1 MVMVRGE
8 KISVRARQEAPDQGR
23 PVQTDGSA
31 AVSRSPGPVRAAGHA
46 LEWPRLH
53 TRNRSANICI
63 PQVPANAAP
72 AKASVDTWREW
83 PEGCASLGW
92 RFLRHACCLSP
103 RLMKDTHNLSFQFPE
118 FECHHKPP
126 RMQNEIEPR
135 RQQIHM
141 PPQSL
146 AHAPLDA
153 IAFMRFAQHLAR
165 GQTHARPGSQRSS
178 GIWWPLPR
186 HKPAHRCGLTF
197 AAARI
202 GTLIVGMSLQ
212 AHACQRLN
220 RSSNR
225 RLNRGS
231 RPSLGLI
238 KSGSQVAAG
247 SAGHAIADCAIARIR
262 PGRNRLP
269 HRPLRLRAKRQVD
282 ASRGSRR

>member
-8 KISVRARQEAPDQGR
+8 KVSVEVPREAQDQGR
-23 PVQTDGSA
+23 RVQTDGSA
-31 AVSRSPGPVRAAGHA
+31 TVSRSPGPGRAADHA
-46 LEWPRLH
+46 CEWPRLH
-53 TRNRSANICI
+53 TRSMSANICI
-63 PQVPANAAP
+63 PQDPANAAP
-72 AKASVDTWREW
+72 AIASVDTWREW
-83 PEGCASLGW
+83 PKGCASLCW
-92 RFLRHACCLSP
+92 RFLRHACRLSP
-103 RLMKDTHNLSFQFPE
+103 RLMEDTHNLSFKFPE
-118 FECHHKPP
+118 FDGHHKPS
-126 RMQNEIEPR
+126 RMQDEIEPR
-135 RQQIHM
+135 REQIHM

-153 IAFMRFAQHLAR
+153 IAFMRFAQHFAR
-165 GQTHARPGSQRSS
+165 GQTHARPGRERST
-178 GIWWPLPR
+178 GVGWPLPR

-197 AAARI
+197 AADRI

-212 AHACQRLN
+212 AHAGQRLN

-247 SAGHAIADCAIARIR
+247 SAGHAIADYAIARIR
-262 PGRNRLP
+262 SGRNRLP
-269 HRPLRLRAKRQVD
+269 PRPLRLRTKRQVN

>member
-8 KISVRARQEAPDQGR
+8 KVSVRVRREAPDQGR
-23 PVQTDGSA
+23 PVQMDGSA
-31 AVSRSPGPVRAAGHA
+31 TVSRSPGPGRAAGHA
-46 LEWPRLH
+46 HEWPRLR

-63 PQVPANAAP
+63 PRVPANAAP
-72 AKASVDTWREW
+72 AIASVDTLREW
-83 PEGCASLGW
+83 PEGCASLCW
-92 RFLRHACCLSP
+92 RCLRHACRLSP
-103 RLMKDTHNLSFQFPE
+103 RLMKDTHNLSFKFPE

-135 RQQIHM
+135 REQIHM
-141 PPQSL
+141 SPQSL

-153 IAFMRFAQHLAR
+153 IAFMRFAQHFAG
-165 GQTHARPGSQRSS
+165 GQTHARPGSEPSP
-178 GIWWPLPR
+178 GIGWPPRR
-186 HKPAHRCGLTF
+186 HKPAHRRGLTF

-202 GTLIVGMSLQ
+202 GTPIVGMSLQ

-231 RPSLGLI
+231 RPSLGWI

-247 SAGHAIADCAIARIR
+247 SADHAIADYAIARIGS
-262 PGRNRLP
+262 GRN
-269 HRPLRLRAKRQVD
+269 
-282 ASRGSRR
+282 